1 VRSSPA
7 CASAESPHT
16 FRTVPS
22 VSPLQ
27 IAAAVVAVLI
37 AAGAVWQ
44 RDKLSGERKLL
55 AAVLV
60 LALAIYASG
69 VLSALPDPKAI
80 IDDIAQALGAWT
92 YALVG
97 VMAYLETGA
106 FVGLVAPG
114 ETVVIAGGVI
124 AGQGEIDLVPL
135 IGLVWICAVLGDT
148 TSFYLGR
155 RLGRRFLERH
165 GPRVKITP
173 ERLTSVEGYFD
184 RHGGKTILVGRFI
197 GLVRALAPFIAGT
210 SGLAFRRFIPY
221 SIVGTGLWATTFC
234 VLGYIFW
241 RSFDQVAHLAGQ
253 AIFGFGV
260 TVGVIV
266 GIVVAYRRRAEI
278 GAWILAHERH
288 PLIRPL
294 LAVWRPLQRRVFG
307 PLARAIVPKL
317 RFLWERLTPGGL
329 GLELTTAVAAGAVG
343 LYVFGLYAVILSGD
357 LNATPLDR
365 ELLDLG
371 DRMRSEAAVDVAKIV
386 SGFGSFA
393 ACATVVAATSILLAL
408 RRRIA
413 EIVVLVL
420 GFALIY
426 LCVHLAKAGIDR
438 PRPAAPLT
446 DADSSAFPS
455 GHAAYA
461 TAWIASAVVFT
472 RRLGLVH
479 YATLVTGAI
488 ALAAAVGL
496 SRIYLRVHYW
506 SDVAGGWGL
515 GIGIFGT
522 LAAIAMLVQHMR
534 HNDGERAPRPIARA
548 RR

>member
-1 VRSSPA
+1 M
-7 CASAESPHT
+7 SA
-16 FRTVPS
+16 
-22 VSPLQ
+22 LQ
-27 IAAAVVAVLI
+27 VAAAVVAVLI
-37 AAGAVWQ
+37 AAGAAWQ
-44 RDKLSGERKLL
+44 RGKLSGERKLL
-55 AAVLV
+55 AAALV
-60 LALAIYASG
+60 VALAVYASG

-80 IDDIAQALGAWT
+80 IEDIAQALGAWT

-124 AGQGEIDLVPL
+124 AGQGEIELVPL
-135 IGLVWICAVLGDT
+135 IGLVWTCAVLGDT

-173 ERLTSVEGYFD
+173 ERLSSVEGYFD
-184 RHGGKTILVGRFI
+184 RHGGKTILIGRFI

-210 SGLAFRRFIPY
+210 SGMPFRRFIPF
-221 SIVGTGLWATTFC
+221 SIVGTGLWSTAFC

-278 GAWILAHERH
+278 GAWITAHERH
-288 PLIRPL
+288 PLVRPL
-294 LAVWRPLQRRVFG
+294 LAIWRPLHRRVFG
-307 PLARAIVPKL
+307 PAARVLMPQL

-329 GLELTTAVAAGAVG
+329 GLELTTALAVGGVG
-343 LYVFGLYAVILSGD
+343 LYVFALYAMILSGD
-357 LNATPLDR
+357 LNPTPLDR

-371 DRMRSEAAVDVAKIV
+371 DSLRSTTAGDVAQV
-386 SGFGSFA
+386 VTAFGSFP
-393 ACATVVAATSILLAL
+393 ACAAVIAITCVLLAV
-408 RRRIA
+408 RRRPA
-413 EIVVLVL
+413 EIVVLL
-420 GFALIY
+420 AGLTLIY
-426 LCVHLAKAGIDR
+426 IGVQLTKAGIDR
-438 PRPAAPLT
+438 PRPAGPLT
-446 DADSSAFPS
+446 DSDASAYPS

-461 TAWIASAVVFT
+461 TAWIAAAVVFT
-472 RRLGLVH
+472 RRLGLVG
-479 YATLVTGAI
+479 YAALVTGAI
-488 ALAAAVGL
+488 GLAAAIGL

-515 GIGIFGT
+515 GVGIFGT
-522 LAAIAMLVQHMR
+522 LATIAMLVQYMR
-534 HNDGERAPRPIARA
+534 HNGGERASRPIARA